1 MSVLY
6 NPGKANVVEDVLSG
20 MTMGC
25 MSHVEEEKKEL
36 VKDVHRLTRLGVWLE
51 DSPSC
56 GFIVHHNYDSS
67 LVVKVKLSNILILY

>member
-25 MSHVEEEKKEL
+25 MSHVEEHKKDL
-36 VKDVHRLTRLGVWLE
+36 VKMSIG
-51 DSPSC
+51 
-56 GFIVHHNYDSS
+56 
-67 LVVKVKLSNILILY
+67 